1 MRKMMGILLSIAAPR
16 RRRDIKWYCMGRDIS
31 FPPSISNGLQHH
43 MTSIENGMP
52 PFNAEPYGVGCLQVL
67 IPTKKTKKVA
77 E

>member
-1 MRKMMGILLSIAAPR
+1 
-16 RRRDIKWYCMGRDIS
+16 MGRDIS

>member
-1 MRKMMGILLSIAAPR
+1 MI
-16 RRRDIKWYCMGRDIS
+16 
-31 FPPSISNGLQHH
+31 
-43 MTSIENGMP
+43 SIEKEIP